1 VVGDERGFA
10 GSVLRRGESWV
21 VKANPPGGCLVCS
34 RSDGV
39 LLGCLIRI
47 VCEIAAR
54 MGGITK
60 DALLEGI
67 AGFALDLAWARIVE
81 YTSLV
86 ARIDG
91 SKSEP

>member
-1 VVGDERGFA
+1 MGVWFVSG
-10 GSVLRRGESWV
+10 
-21 VKANPPGGCLVCS
+21 
-34 RSDGV
+34 SDGV

-54 MGGITK
+54 MGGIAK

-67 AGFALDLAWARIVE
+67 AGVPLDLAWAGIVE

-86 ARIDG
+86 ARIDV